1 MWLWLG
7 VIFDNGVIFCLK
19 LCCLF
24 VMEIII
30 IIILCQIIFLL
41 ILILKLLLYSKLCW
55 LSKLPP
61 LTLQLQHIYPTTCL
75 LLPLNHLTIII
86 IIIIPHPSFINLFPL
101 KCINL
106 NCCDRLVIFYH
117 WWVDLFILNFFDN
130 IIIVCVGIKLL
141 LLFVVDWLL
150 LWLGHLLVS
159 FLFLM
164 KFILFYF
171 CFIDCFFCSDWLLY
185 LIINLNFI

>member
-7 VIFDNGVIFCLK
+7 VIFDNDVIFCLK

-30 IIILCQIIFLL
+30 IIILRQIIHLLVL
-41 ILILKLLLYSKLCW
+41 ILLLLLSNKLCW
-55 LSKLPP
+55 LSKLSPFI
-61 LTLQLQHIYPTTCL
+61 LKSKHIFPTNYL
-75 LLPLNHLTIII
+75 LLSFYHL
-86 IIIIPHPSFINLFPL
+86 IIIPHPSFINLFPL

-117 WWVDLFILNFFDN
+117 WWVYLLILSFFSK
-130 IIIVCVGIKLL
+130 IIIVFCVGIKLL

-150 LWLGHLLVS
+150 LWLGHWLV
-159 FLFLM
+159 FGF
-164 KFILFYF
+164 
-171 CFIDCFFCSDWLLY
+171 
-185 LIINLNFI
+185 